1 MKVVCELREKYP
13 LKILLEIAKMSRT
26 TFYYEQKHM
35 HDKEKKDAA
44 LLKEIEEIFY
54 SNNKQ
59 YGSPRI
65 TIELQR
71 RGYNVNKK
79 RVARIMKENGI
90 YAAKKKRRYN
100 SYKGTVGKIAPNI
113 LNRDFGT
120 TRPYEKLGT
129 DITVFITPHGKLY
142 LSPVID
148 FHTREILAY
157 DVSEHPNMMQIR
169 RMLWKLTNQHGESL
183 KGAILHSDQ
192 GWQYQMVYYRKYL
205 KEHEIIQ
212 SMSRKGNCLDNSPT
226 ENFFGR
232 LKAEMYYDKEYS
244 FRSLKELKANISDY
258 IRYYNQERIVTRLK
272 TNPQNF
278 RERQQVLVV

>member
-1 MKVVCELREKYP
+1 MKVICELREKYP
-13 LKILLEIAKMSRT
+13 LKILLEIAGLSRT

-35 HDKEKKDAA
+35 YDKEQKDAV
-44 LLKEIEEIFY
+44 LLKEIEEIFH
-54 SNNKQ
+54 SNNKK

-79 RVARIMKENGI
+79 RVARIMRENNI
-90 YAAKKKRRYN
+90 RAAKKKRRYN

-113 LNRDFGT
+113 LGRDFST

-129 DITVFITPHGKLY
+129 DVTVFITPHGKLY

-169 RMLWKLTNQHGESL
+169 RMLWQLTIKHGNSL

-192 GWQYQMVYYRKYL
+192 GWQYQMLFYRKYL
-205 KEHEIIQ
+205 KEHSMIQ

-232 LKAEMYYDKEYS
+232 LKTEMYYDKEYS
-244 FRSLKELKANISDY
+244 FRSLKELKENIKAY
-258 IRYYNQERIVTRLK
+258 ICYYNQERIVTRLK
-272 TNPQNF
+272 TNPQDC
-278 RERQQVLVV
+278 REKHQALVV

>member
-1 MKVVCELREKYP
+1 M
-13 LKILLEIAKMSRT
+13 LLEIAGLSRT

-35 HDKEKKDAA
+35 YDKEKKDAA
-44 LLKEIEEIFY
+44 LLKEIEDIFY
-54 SNNKQ
+54 ANNKK

-65 TIELQR
+65 TIELQN

-90 YAAKKKRRYN
+90 QAAKKKRRYN

-113 LNRDFGT
+113 LDRNFST

-129 DITVFITPHGKLY
+129 DVTVFITPHGKLY

-157 DVSEHPNMMQIR
+157 DLSEHPNMMQIR
-169 RMLWKLTNQHGESL
+169 RMLWNLTNKHGDSL

-192 GWQYQMVYYRKYL
+192 GWQYQMLYYRKYL
-205 KEHEIIQ
+205 KEHSMIQ

-232 LKAEMYYDKEYS
+232 LKTEMYYDKEYS
-244 FRSLKELKANISDY
+244 FRSLKELKENIRAY

-272 TNPQNF
+272 TNPQDC
-278 RERQQVLVV
+278 REKQQALVV

>member
-1 MKVVCELREKYP
+1 MRVICELREKYP
-13 LKILLEIAKMSRT
+13 LKTLLEIAWLSRA

-44 LLKEIEEIFY
+44 LLKEIEDIFY
-54 SNNKQ
+54 ANNKK

-65 TIELQR
+65 TIELQN

-79 RVARIMKENGI
+79 RVARMMKENGI
-90 YAAKKKRRYN
+90 QAAKKKRRYN

-113 LNRDFGT
+113 LDRNFST

-129 DITVFITPHGKLY
+129 DVTVFITPHGKLY

-157 DVSEHPNMMQIR
+157 DLSEHPNMMQIR
-169 RMLWKLTNQHGESL
+169 RMLWNLTNKHGDSL

-192 GWQYQMVYYRKYL
+192 GWQYQMLYYRKYL
-205 KEHEIIQ
+205 KEHSMIQ

-232 LKAEMYYDKEYS
+232 LKTEMYYDKEYS
-244 FRSLKELKANISDY
+244 FRSLKELKENIRAY

-272 TNPQNF
+272 TNPQDC
-278 RERQQVLVV
+278 REKQQALVV